1 MNTLLTSLPN
11 PQHWSQLCANR
22 QTALLARPAQQQ
34 NPQLQQQ
41 VAEIIAAVRTGGDT
55 ALAHYTQKFDG
66 VRTNFLS
73 IQLPININNSES
85 SGFLQAL
92 VLTPTLSKNVKEAID
107 VAYENIRSFHALQ
120 QPQNI
125 STETSPGVNCQ
136 LKYTPF
142 DAVGLYI
149 PGGTAILPST
159 VLMLG
164 VPAQLAGCRERI
176 LVTPPDKNG
185 GLSAA
190 IYYAAMKCGI
200 TRIVLAGGAQAIAA
214 LAFGTETIPAV
225 NKIFGP
231 GNSYVTAAKQQVSQL
246 VGGPAIDLPAGPS
259 ELLIIADDSAEP
271 AFVAA
276 DLLSQAEHGADSQVI
291 CLSPS
296 ARFLSA
302 IRQELALQL
311 EQLPRQSIARQALAQ
326 SSFIVTADLTEAIA
340 ISQRYAPEHLSL
352 QIAPAEQ
359 EHALAQLTNAGSIF
373 VGHYTPEAGGD
384 YATGTNHVL
393 PTYGFAKNYSSLG
406 LLDFYRRYTVQTM
419 SAQGLAQLGPTIM
432 TLAEL
437 ETLNAHANAVSVRLT
452 SARFELDQQGTAHD

>member
-1 MNTLLTSLPN
+1 MNDALTTLPK
-11 PQHWSQLCANR
+11 PKRWSQLNSNSQAVM
-22 QTALLARPAQQQ
+22 LARPAQQQ
-34 NPQLQQQ
+34 NSQLQQQ
-41 VAEIIAAVRTGGDT
+41 VAEIIDTVRTGGDT
-55 ALAHYTQKFDG
+55 ALTHYTQQFDG

-73 IQLPININNSES
+73 IQLPISADNSES
-85 SGFLQAL
+85 SGFLSTL
-92 VLTPTLSKNVKEAID
+92 VLTPTLSAAID
-107 VAYENIRSFHALQ
+107 AAYDNIRRFHILQ

-149 PGGTAILPST
+149 PGGTAVLPST

-185 GLSAA
+185 ELSPA

-296 ARFLSA
+296 TNVLSA
-302 IRQELALQL
+302 IRQELAQQL
-311 EQLPRQSIARQALAQ
+311 KTLPRQAIARQALAQ
-326 SSFIVTADLTEAIA
+326 SSFIVTTDLAEAIA

-352 QIAPAEQ
+352 QIAATEQ
-359 EHALAQLTNAGSIF
+359 ENALAQLTNAGSIF

-419 SAQGLAQLGPTIM
+419 TAQGLAQLGPTII

-437 ETLNAHANAVSVRLT
+437 ETLNAHAQAVSVRLT

>member
-1 MNTLLTSLPN
+1 MNNVLATLPK
-11 PQHWSQLCANR
+11 PKRWSQLSPNSQA
-22 QTALLARPAQQQ
+22 ALLARPVQSTNQ
-34 NPQLQQQ
+34 QLQQQ
-41 VAEIIAAVRTGGDT
+41 VAEIIANVRIGGDT
-55 ALAHYTQKFDG
+55 ALTHYTEKFDG
-66 VRTNFLS
+66 VRTTLQS
-73 IQLPININNSES
+73 ITLPINTGIEDFSPP
-85 SGFLQAL
+85 L

-107 VAYENIRSFHALQ
+107 VAYANIRSFHALQ

-164 VPAQLAGCRERI
+164 VPAQLAGCRQRV
-176 LVTPPDKNG
+176 LVTPPNKSG
-185 GLSAA
+185 ELSPAV
-190 IYYAAMKCGI
+190 YYAAMKCGI
-200 TRIVLAGGAQAIAA
+200 TRVVLAGGAQAIAA

-225 NKIFGP
+225 DKIFGP

-296 ARFLSA
+296 TRLLNA
-302 IRQELALQL
+302 IRQELVLQL
-311 EQLPRQSIARQALAQ
+311 KQLPRQSIARQALVQ
-326 SSFIVTADLTEAIA
+326 SSLIVTADLAEAIA

-352 QIAPAEQ
+352 QIAAEEQ
-359 EHALAQLTNAGSIF
+359 EPALSQLTNAGSIF

-393 PTYGFAKNYSSLG
+393 PTYGFARNYSSLG

-419 SAQGLAQLGPTIM
+419 TANGLAQLGKSII

-437 ETLNAHANAVSVRLT
+437 EGLDAHARAVSVRLT